1 MFSMLK
7 KKKKHPPYVSKHNS
21 NREKQII
28 LLMILNGGGWHY
40 LAVKNLSALF
50 RGKKFKHHG
59 DFNCLNLLHS
69 FAAENKRESH
79 KKLYKNKDFCNVVMC
94 SKDTNIL
101 EFNKY
106 QKSDKAPFF
115 IYADLDCLIEKID
128 GYKNNPENS
137 SAAEVGKHIMSDFSM
152 PKILLVKNIK
162 TKHDVYRSK
171 DCMKKFCESLREH
184 TMKRINFINKR
195 AAAII

>member
-1 MFSMLK
+1 MGSED
-7 KKKKHPPYVSKHNS
+7 S
-21 NREKQII
+21 I
-28 LLMILNGGGWHY
+28 L
-40 LAVKNLSALF
+40 
-50 RGKKFKHHG
+50 
-59 DFNCLNLLHS
+59 D
-69 FAAENKRESH
+69 
-79 KKLYKNKDFCNVVMC
+79 
-94 SKDTNIL
+94 
-101 EFNKY
+101 FNKY

-137 SAAEVGKHIMSDFSM
+137 SATEVGKHIPSDFSM

-184 TMKRINFINKR
+184 AMKRINFINKR